1 VELTDGRK
9 KIFLATR
16 QGMAICFDESDVR
29 PMGRPARGVR
39 GIDLR
44 DGDYVVSVAAVRGD
58 EQMLTITEKGFGKKT
73 SLEAYRVQAR
83 GGKGVINVRTTERN
97 GQVVAVMPVREDDE
111 VMLITTQGKVLRLE
125 VSEIRETGRG
135 TQGVRLIKLAA
146 DDLVAS
152 ASLVGREEEEAATT
166 GA

>member
-1 VELTDGRK
+1 
-9 KIFLATR
+9 
-16 QGMAICFDESDVR
+16 
-29 PMGRPARGVR
+29 
-39 GIDLR
+39 
-44 DGDYVVSVAAVRGD
+44 
-58 EQMLTITEKGFGKKT
+58 
-73 SLEAYRVQAR
+73 
-83 GGKGVINVRTTERN
+83 
-97 GQVVAVMPVREDDE
+97 MPVREDDE